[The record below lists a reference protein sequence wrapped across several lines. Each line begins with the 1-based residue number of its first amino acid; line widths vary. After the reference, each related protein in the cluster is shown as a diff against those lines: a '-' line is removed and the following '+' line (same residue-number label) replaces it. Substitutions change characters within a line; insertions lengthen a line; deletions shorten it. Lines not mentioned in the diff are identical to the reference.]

1 MAIKRTYIGVDE
13 ELVIKGRLT
22 IEGNVTQVESTQE
35 VNRVESNTFVINSD
49 GTAGT
54 TVLAIQ
60 SNTSFANLSYATANL
75 ISSATLEGNIYI
87 PNGGNLTIDSGA
99 TLTGNTFSGN
109 ASGADALTS
118 AVTINIDSDD
128 SDIDSH
134 AQTFINAG
142 DTVNL
147 NVDLTDRQPSYGTG
161 QAFGTAG
168 SVSTFTVNRKGIITA
183 AGTTTIDI
191 HSGQVNDFPGSV
203 RGNISVTDA
212 GGDGSLAYN
221 SGSGV
226 ITYTGPNQTEANAR
240 IDAAPLNVRAHLS
253 ASNGVDYNSST
264 GAFQAVEA
272 EIQHDSLDGFVANE
286 HIDHT
291 TVDITAGAGLTGG
304 GDISSSRTLNVVGGD
319 GITAN
324 ANDIQV
330 DSTVIRTTGTQTISG
345 NKTFSGDQT
354 FTGNVDLTGA
364 TVPGFTVTGE
374 LSVTG
379 NVNSLNYVDL
389 QVQNSEIILNSNV
402 ATAQDAFIKNERGST
417 GDDSYL
423 KWDEGTDRW
432 QFSNDGSTDNNMLLF
447 SDFSGGTGITFS
459 TGAIS
464 ITNSGVSAATYGS
477 ATAVPQVAVN
487 AQGQIT
493 TASDVTIAI
502 PHSQITDFDA
512 ASNAAMDAYL
522 DGGNGIQ
529 YGSGTID
536 VDNTVV
542 RTVNNYTI
550 AGEKT
555 FTGKLIIPTT
565 ATTTANAIYSDA
577 NEAYIYINGVAKQI
591 TPTASV
597 GSVEDV
603 GAGDI
608 DIYAGSR
615 TASNVIYHGIK
626 SVSSGD
632 YTTVTESSNV
642 ITIDGNINAIRGGF
656 SASGDLSYNSG
667 TGQFSF
673 TERTDGQIR
682 NLISGTGLISYNNS
696 NGQISTTADNYSS
709 WGFTTDSAGTESVTS
724 GETVTI
730 SGGTG
735 IDVTHSGNTITITQD
750 VPVGD
755 VTSVTAGFGLSGGG
769 TSGDVTVALANADV
783 RGLFSAGG
791 DLSYNASTGI
801 FSFTNDAGDIAGVTA
816 GDGLTGGGTSGTV
829 ALSVGT
835 GFGISTTADTVEVA
849 NADIRNLFSAGGDI
863 SYNAS
868 TGVFS
873 FTNDAGDIEGV
884 TAGVGLSGGGTSGT
898 VTLAIDFSELDDMT
912 STMDTNDEF
921 IVLDSGTGNKR
932 KRAAEIGLSIFNNDS
947 GFSTTTGTV
956 TSVGSGAGL
965 SGGTIT
971 GSGTLAVDLT
981 DTNIF
986 TSTNTASRAV
996 VRDGSGNFAA
1006 GTITATATQAQYAD
1020 LAENYQADKNYAPG
1034 TVVVF
1039 GGDAEVTIASRENN
1053 PSVAGVVST
1062 EPAHLM
1068 NTDLEGDNVV
1078 AVALRGRV
1086 PCKVYGPVRKGD
1098 VLIAS
1103 STPGFAKAAPFK
1115 GYQTPAACIVGKA
1128 ISDHAGMAEGVIEIL
1143 V

>member
-99 TLTGNTFSGN
+99 TLSGNTFSGN

-134 AQTFINAG
+134 SQTFINAG

-147 NVDLTDRQPSYGTG
+147 NVDLTDRQATWGAG
-161 QAFGTAG
+161 QLFGTAG
-168 SVSTFTVNRKGIITA
+168 SVPTFTVNRKGIITA
-183 AGTTTIDI
+183 SANTTIDI
-191 HSGQVNDFPGSV
+191 HSGQVNDFTSSV
-203 RGNISVTDA
+203 RGNISITDA

-226 ITYTGPNQTEANAR
+226 ITYTGPSQAEANAR
-240 IDAAPLNVRAHLS
+240 IAAAPTQVRAHLS

-286 HIDHT
+286 HIDHSG
-291 TVDITAGAGLTGG
+291 VSLTAGTGLTGG
-304 GDISSSRTLNVVGGD
+304 GDITTSRTFNVVGGD

-330 DSTVIRTTGTQTISG
+330 DNTVVRTTGTQTI
-345 NKTFSGDQT
+345 TGDKT
-354 FTGNVDLTGA
+354 FTGTVDLTGA

-522 DGGNGIQ
+522 DGGNGIS

-536 VDNTVV
+536 VDGTVV
-542 RTVNNYTI
+542 RTTGNQSL
-550 AGEKT
+550 AGDKS
-555 FTGKLIIPTT
+555 FTGKLIVPTT

-642 ITIDGNINAIRGGF
+642 ITIDGNITAIRGAF
-656 SASGDLSYNSG
+656 SVTDSGGDGSLSYNNG
-667 TGQFSF
+667 TGVF
-673 TERTDGQIR
+673 TYTGPSASEVRAH
-682 NLISGTGLISYNNS
+682 LSGTGLVGYDS
-696 NGQISTTADNYSS
+696 GTGVISTTADNYSN
-709 WGFTTDSAGTESVTS
+709 WGFTTDSAGTESITS

-750 VPVGD
+750 IPVGD
-755 VTSVTAGFGLSGGG
+755 ITSVTAGYGLSGGG
-769 TSGDVTVALANADV
+769 TTGDVTVALANADV

-801 FSFTNDAGDIAGVTA
+801 FSFTNDAGDIEGVTA
-816 GDGLTGGGTSGTV
+816 GSGLTGGGTSGTV

-835 GFGISTTADTVEVA
+835 GFGISTTATTVEVA
-849 NADIRNLFSAGGDI
+849 NADIRSLFSAGGDL
-863 SYNAS
+863 SYNS
-868 TGVFS
+868 TTGAFS

-965 SGGTIT
+965 SGGAIT

-981 DTNIF
+981 DTNVF